1 MRRARKPERDADAA
15 DAPPPP
21 PPEDDDDDG
30 GEDEVPPPPASP
42 PHPPPPASVAYE
54 AHGLSEDDAAP
65 ELAPPLF
72 FLDVATAPDVTKR
85 LAIHDDD
92 DPAAVVARFALENS
106 LPEDKER
113 TLLAVLEGQI
123 ALIREAAGAATEE
136 AEVEEE
142 ALSAG
147 F

>member
-1 MRRARKPERDADAA
+1 LN
-15 DAPPPP
+15 
-21 PPEDDDDDG
+21 
-30 GEDEVPPPPASP
+30 
-42 PHPPPPASVAYE
+42 E
-54 AHGLSEDDAAP
+54 AHGLSEDDESP
-65 ELAPPLF
+65 EPAPPLF